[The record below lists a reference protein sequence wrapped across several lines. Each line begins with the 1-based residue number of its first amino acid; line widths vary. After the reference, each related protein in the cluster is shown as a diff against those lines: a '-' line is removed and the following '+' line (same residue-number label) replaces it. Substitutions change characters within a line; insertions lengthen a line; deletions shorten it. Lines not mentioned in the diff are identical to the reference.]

1 MKFTDRELGMDRAIT
16 RRDFLNGASVAI
28 GSAGAIGAAA
38 PASAHAADG
47 PNGGASARRP
57 VQMDGEHYP
66 PGLTGMRGSHEG
78 SFEVAHEMRYG
89 KTWDQPEDTGEV
101 YDLIVV
107 GGGLSGLAAAFYF
120 RKALPESKVL
130 VLDNH
135 DDFGGH
141 AKRNE
146 VMVNGHQVIGT
157 GGTSYITG
165 AYTPEGES
173 LLEEIGIDPE
183 CFHKLGGERGVL
195 AREYGLQNAVFFDEE
210 NFGEDRLTVGVPGR
224 RASGAAPLPWSE
236 FLAKTPLPAKA
247 QKDIADLYDNR
258 RDYMPGATVEE
269 KIRRLKKMSY
279 KDFLLD
285 VVGVD
290 DAVVKYFWHS
300 PDSNGVAG
308 IDTQSAWGAFRSAW
322 VPGLDAM
329 GLERP
334 KRNWLEGRDNPWEGI
349 KFPDGNAGI
358 ARLIVRW
365 LIPDSLPGSTMEDSV
380 ATHVRYGELDKPS
393 NPVRIRLSSTVVN
406 ARHRGERRTAGEVEV
421 TYVHAGKARRVRGGT
436 CVMACYNAMI
446 PYLCP
451 DFPQEQKTALKWAV
465 RKPYVETNVVLRNWR
480 AFHEL
485 GIARISC
492 PMGYHQ
498 SISLTDWAPS
508 IGDYTRPGD
517 PEDPMMLHLSF
528 VPIEPGLPSK
538 DQFRAGRERLL
549 ATTFETVE
557 RNTRDQLARAL
568 DGSGFD
574 PARDIEAM
582 ICNRWPHGY
591 AGSANDLYDPEY
603 GYDEAPWVVG
613 RERFGRITVANSDA
627 AATCL
632 TQAAFDQAHRAV
644 QELITDVIR
653 PEFQYPWAER
663 T

>member
-28 GSAGAIGAAA
+28 GGAGAIGAMR
-38 PASAHAADG
+38 PADAHAASDSSVATSPKRG
-47 PNGGASARRP
+47 FQDA
-57 VQMDGEHYP
+57 DEHYP

-89 KTWDQPEDTGEV
+89 KTWDNPEDTGEI

-107 GGGLSGLAAAFYF
+107 GGGLSGLAAAYYF
-120 RKALPESKVL
+120 KKALPESKVL

-146 VMVNGHQVIGT
+146 VMVNGHQIIGT

-165 AYTPEGES
+165 AYTPEGET
-173 LLEEIGIDPE
+173 LLEEIGIDPHR
-183 CFHKLGGERGVL
+183 FHKLGGERGVL
-195 AREYGLQNAVFFDEE
+195 AGEYGLMNAVFFDEE
-210 NFGEDRLTVGVPGR
+210 NFGEDRLVVGVPGR
-224 RASGAAPLPWSE
+224 RASGAPPLSWAE
-236 FLAKTPLPAKA
+236 FLAKTPLPR
-247 QKDIADLYDNR
+247 QGQQDIVDLYESP
-258 RDYMPGATVEE
+258 RDYMPGASVDERV
-269 KIRRLKKMSY
+269 RRLKKMSY
-279 KDFLLD
+279 RDFLVDL
-285 VVGVD
+285 VGVD
-290 DAVVKYFWHS
+290 ASVVKYFWHS

-308 IDTQSAWGAFRSAW
+308 IDTQSAWGAFRSGW

-334 KRNWLEGRDNPWEGI
+334 PRNWLEGHDNPWEGI

-365 LIPDSLPGSTMEDSV
+365 LIPDALPGTTMEDSV
-380 ATHVRYGELDKPS
+380 AAHVRYGELDKPS
-393 NPVRIRLSSTVVN
+393 NAVRIRLSSTVVN

-421 TYVHAGKARRVRGGT
+421 TYVQDGKARRVRGGT

-465 RKPYVETNVVLRNWR
+465 RKPYVSTNVVLRDWR

-492 PMGYHQ
+492 PLGYHQ
-498 SISLTDWAPS
+498 SISLSDWAPS
-508 IGDYTRPGD
+508 IGDYERSQN
-517 PEDPMMLHLSF
+517 PEHPMNLHLSF
-528 VPIEPGLPSK
+528 VPIKPGLPPK
-538 DQFRAGRERLL
+538 DQFRAGREELL

-557 RNTRDQLARAL
+557 RKTRDQLARAL

-574 PARDIEAM
+574 PVRDIEAI

-591 AGSANDLYDPEY
+591 AGAANDLYDPDW
-603 GYDEAPWVVG
+603 GYDEAPWVMG
-613 RERFGRITVANSDA
+613 RKRFGRIAVANSDA

-644 QELITDVIR
+644 QELVTDVIR

>member
-1 MKFTDRELGMDRAIT
+1 MKFTDRELGMGRAIT

-28 GSAGAIGAAA
+28 GSAGAIGAAV
-38 PASAHAADG
+38 PGNAHAANG
-47 PNGGASARRP
+47 PSSSAPARRR
-57 VQMDGEHYP
+57 VQADGEHYP

-165 AYTPEGES
+165 AYTPEGET

-183 CFHKLGGERGVL
+183 RFHKLGGERGVL

-236 FLAKTPLPAKA
+236 FLAKTPLPPQA
-247 QKDIADLYDNR
+247 QKDIADLYGDA
-258 RDYMPGATVEE
+258 RDYMPGVTLEE

-290 DAVVKYFWHS
+290 ESVVKYFWHS

-308 IDTQSAWGAFRSAW
+308 IDTQSAWGAFRSGW

-334 KRNWLEGRDNPWEGI
+334 PRNWLEGRDNPWEGI

-365 LIPDSLPGSTMEDSV
+365 LIPGSLPGSTMEDSV
-380 ATHVRYGELDKPS
+380 ATHVRYGELDKAS

-421 TYVHAGKARRVRGGT
+421 TYVQDGKARRVRGGT

-451 DFPQEQKTALKWAV
+451 EIPEEQKTALKWAV

-528 VPIEPGLPSK
+528 VPVQPGLPSK
-538 DQFRAGRERLL
+538 DQFRAGREKLL

-591 AGSANDLYDPEY
+591 AGAANDLYDPEY

-627 AATCL
+627 AAICL